1 MSSQASLAIAPA
13 TVETVR
19 PRPLGYRRFKP
30 RRETAPGEAV
40 PMTAHDRLVA
50 CALAVFPGSTLV
62 D

>member
-1 MSSQASLAIAPA
+1 MSSQASFAIAPA
-13 TVETVR
+13 AVETVR
-19 PRPLGYRRFKP
+19 PRPLGYRRFPP
-30 RRETAPGEAV
+30 RREAAEPA